1 MARRACASA
10 GAKAAE
16 QSCGF
21 AAPIAAPKA
30 EQGNW
35 DPMKSLLT
43 IGSRLEGIRL
53 TGAECRLLLQV
64 LNGERRP
71 PLRRGRRR
79 APEIDIRDYKIALYS
94 LLLELDGEP
103 TEAAVKATE
112 QLFSVNRSTVFRAR
126 DRRLAVWAEA
136 VPDDPAVRRPLI
148 AAFKSSPT
156 KSAN

>member
-1 MARRACASA
+1 MARRHTDRL
-10 GAKAAE
+10 AKTAE
-16 QSCGF
+16 QFVASLHPF
-21 AAPIAAPKA
+21 VVPKA

-64 LNGERRP
+64 LNGERRR

-126 DRRLAVWAEA
+126 DRRLAVWAEL